1 MNMIIQI
8 TTAIAMILS
17 IIVPFGYFFLGEKSK
32 KRYKKSLIANCF
44 MFFGVLLVATVVSF
58 AGTASVQAAGSSA
71 DGLATGLGYLGA
83 ALVTGISGLGSG
95 IAVASSA
102 SAALGALS
110 EDGSLFGK
118 SIIFVAMAEGIALY
132 GLIISFMILGKL
144 SGALP
149 MKMYLISD
157 NIDTYTGMRLAGV
170 EGVVIHERNEL
181 KNALEQA
188 ISDKEIGIILLTE
201 KFGREFPE
209 IIDEVRLHHKTP
221 LIIEIPDRH
230 GTGRKPDFITSYV
243 NEAIGLKL

>member
-8 TTAIAMILS
+8 TTAIALILS
-17 IIVPFGYFFLGEKSK
+17 IIVPFGCFFLGEKNK

-71 DGLATGLGYLGA
+71 DGLATG
-83 ALVTGISGLGSG
+83 LVTGISGLGSG

-144 SGALP
+144 
-149 MKMYLISD
+149 
-157 NIDTYTGMRLAGV
+157 
-170 EGVVIHERNEL
+170 
-181 KNALEQA
+181 
-188 ISDKEIGIILLTE
+188 
-201 KFGREFPE
+201 
-209 IIDEVRLHHKTP
+209 
-221 LIIEIPDRH
+221 
-230 GTGRKPDFITSYV
+230 
-243 NEAIGLKL
+243 

>member
-8 TTAIAMILS
+8 VTAIALIIS
-17 IIVPFGYFFLGEKSK
+17 IIVPFGCFFLGEKTK
-32 KRYKKSLIANCF
+32 KRYKRTLAANCF
-44 MFFGVLLVATVVSF
+44 MFFGLVATVVAF
-58 AGTASVQAAGSSA
+58 AGTASVQAASSSA

-144 SGALP
+144 
-149 MKMYLISD
+149 
-157 NIDTYTGMRLAGV
+157 
-170 EGVVIHERNEL
+170 
-181 KNALEQA
+181 
-188 ISDKEIGIILLTE
+188 
-201 KFGREFPE
+201 
-209 IIDEVRLHHKTP
+209 
-221 LIIEIPDRH
+221 
-230 GTGRKPDFITSYV
+230 
-243 NEAIGLKL
+243 

>member
-8 TTAIAMILS
+8 VTAIALTLS
-17 IIVPFGYFFLGEKSK
+17 IIVPFGCFFLGEKSK

-44 MFFGVLLVATVVSF
+44 LFFGVLLVATIVSF
-58 AGTASVQAAGSSA
+58 AGTASVQAASSSA

-132 GLIISFMILGKL
+132 GLIISFMILGQL
-144 SGALP
+144 
-149 MKMYLISD
+149 
-157 NIDTYTGMRLAGV
+157 
-170 EGVVIHERNEL
+170 
-181 KNALEQA
+181 
-188 ISDKEIGIILLTE
+188 
-201 KFGREFPE
+201 
-209 IIDEVRLHHKTP
+209 
-221 LIIEIPDRH
+221 
-230 GTGRKPDFITSYV
+230 
-243 NEAIGLKL
+243 